1 MGKHTI
7 RYYVPNTPHPPGWIH
22 LNGNN
27 FGRYDQPGQQIHVQ
41 HFFELRNV
49 GVYKRRFAKVATHGV
64 DDMPSSLVPLTD

>member
-49 GVYKRRFAKVATHGV
+49 GVYKR
-64 DDMPSSLVPLTD
+64 